1 MCAVTR
7 CDTPTI
13 NAMIQPHPS
22 TTVTV
27 KTNISTAIYNDYKVL
42 FKKKINILLSIS
54 RITKSYIF
62 VHWLTIASSLHNSAL
77 LLIENVKIQET
88 SRVHDVGV
96 SNTFTSHCTLFVC
109 CWRRRKRHMKLNW
122 YMNRTLHLG
131 HINGWGHWVGVEVGH
146 KEKSWDLPEI

>member
-1 MCAVTR
+1 MTSNKQISKHRNTIPSKCLTPVRSQQWMCAVTR

-27 KTNISTAIYNDYKVL
+27 KTNISTGIY

-77 LLIENVKIQET
+77 LLNENVKIQET

-96 SNTFTSHCTLFVC
+96 LNTFTSHCTLFVC
-109 CWRRRKRHMKLNW
+109 CWRRRKRHINW
-122 YMNRTLHLG
+122 IDIRIEHY
-131 HINGWGHWVGVEVGH
+131 IWGT
-146 KEKSWDLPEI
+146 